1 MLYAVS
7 ASCFTVGLVAYAY
20 FFKSFVHQA
29 SEELRNSRWV
39 EILDKLVRIR
49 DEETFDYEVQIFT
62 GKQLHN

>member
-1 MLYAVS
+1 M
-7 ASCFTVGLVAYAY
+7 GLVAYAY